1 MQLKNKKVLIIGGA
15 GMIGSTLACKL
26 VKLGAEVTIADAML
40 SSYGGNFF
48 NIKEINTKIQFH
60 KIDIRNKES
69 IDQISKDKEIVYNL
83 AAQVSYLRS
92 NNDPINDLEI
102 NCIGILNVLE
112 SCKRNSPEAKVVF
125 SSSRFVYGST
135 QSEIVSESHPFN
147 CKSIYGIHKL
157 TGEKYHRYYYDA
169 FNLNTVSVRI
179 ANPYGPKQQ
188 MKHSEWGIVNWFI
201 RQAMDSNPITVYGE
215 GLQKRDYIYVS
226 DIADAL
232 IAVAKSD
239 KTNGE
244 VYNAGSGEG
253 TSFINMVKEIANI
266 VDNTVIKKIPWPKDR
281 ELVETGNYISDLKK
295 IKKDTGWAPKIQLAK
310 GLEKTYKF
318 YKKFKRHYW

>member
-125 SSSRFVYGST
+125 SSSRLVYGST

-147 CKSIYGIHKL
+147 CKSIY
-157 TGEKYHRYYYDA
+157 
-169 FNLNTVSVRI
+169 
-179 ANPYGPKQQ
+179 
-188 MKHSEWGIVNWFI
+188 
-201 RQAMDSNPITVYGE
+201 
-215 GLQKRDYIYVS
+215 
-226 DIADAL
+226 
-232 IAVAKSD
+232 
-239 KTNGE
+239 
-244 VYNAGSGEG
+244 
-253 TSFINMVKEIANI
+253 
-266 VDNTVIKKIPWPKDR
+266 
-281 ELVETGNYISDLKK
+281 
-295 IKKDTGWAPKIQLAK
+295 
-310 GLEKTYKF
+310 
-318 YKKFKRHYW
+318 